1 MSFPNVAVLL
11 ASYNGESYIA
21 QQIESISLQSGV
33 NSVFCL
39 SDDYSSD
46 STVSIALNA
55 SEACSQKLIMYV
67 FTDQYLKKNLQL
79 ITFHLILNVEPP
91 PMSYGWH
98 FLIRMI
104 SGSQILV

>member
-1 MSFPNVAVLL
+1 MSFPNVAILL

-33 NSVFCL
+33 NSSVYL

-55 SEACSQKLIMYV
+55 SEACSQKTYHVRFPGI
-67 FTDQYLKKNLQL
+67 N
-79 ITFHLILNVEPP
+79 
-91 PMSYGWH
+91 
-98 FLIRMI
+98 I
-104 SGSQILV
+104 SQKIFS